1 MIEREVGDTF
11 YINGAGFIVE
21 PSHRCDG
28 CEFKDVDCSQ
38 IADVLGRCKA
48 RRRKDGCDVVFVRK
62 PAPDDVKMDMIEF
75 KRIISDAMF
84 RLSESMGMGVELRCH
99 VDTRPSMGERK
110 FGLYNFHVIIG
121 NEDKGK

>member
-1 MIEREVGDTF
+1 MIERNIGEDFT
-11 YINGAGFIVE
+11 INGVMFSVE
-21 PSHRCDG
+21 PAHRCDG
-28 CEFKDVDCSQ
+28 CEFKDTDCSQ
-38 IADVLGRCKA
+38 IVDILGKCKA
-48 RRRKDGCDVVFVRK
+48 RLRKDRHDVVFVRK
-62 PAPDDVKMDMIEF
+62 PMASDGRMDIVEF

-121 NEDKGK
+121 NEDKK

>member
-1 MIEREVGDTF
+1 MIERNIGEDFT
-11 YINGAGFIVE
+11 INGVMFSVE
-21 PSHRCDG
+21 PAHRCDG
-28 CEFKDVDCSQ
+28 CEFKDTDCSQ

-62 PAPDDVKMDMIEF
+62 PAPDDVKMDMPEF

-121 NEDKGK
+121 NEDKK

>member
-1 MIEREVGDTF
+1 MIEREIGDTF
-11 YINGAGFIVE
+11 CINGVDFIVE

-62 PAPDDVKMDMIEF
+62 PAPDDAKMDMVEF

-110 FGLYNFHVIIG
+110 FGLYNFYVKIG
-121 NEDKGK
+121 NEDKGR